1 MNKIPPQIKA
11 ETLRPMLFHS
21 FSCCLC
27 LKGQHKMGSP
37 LKIFFFIVFTPF
49 FFPVIPFGGFTSL
62 PANLLARL
70 LAARF
75 ACQKRRVCSQSKEVA
90 NNWDIV
96 LLIAMILHICRA
108 VLDFT

>member
-1 MNKIPPQIKA
+1 M
-11 ETLRPMLFHS
+11 
-21 FSCCLC
+21 
-27 LKGQHKMGSP
+27 
-37 LKIFFFIVFTPF
+37 
-49 FFPVIPFGGFTSL
+49 

-96 LLIAMILHICRA
+96 LLIAMILHICHA
-108 VLDFT
+108 VLDFTKSIQVTYLRVSHDTQHAISVFQKLSLSKRGKVQELCCGHEFNLNEHKKSFSSQWLCT

>member
-1 MNKIPPQIKA
+1 M
-11 ETLRPMLFHS
+11 
-21 FSCCLC
+21 
-27 LKGQHKMGSP
+27 
-37 LKIFFFIVFTPF
+37 
-49 FFPVIPFGGFTSL
+49 

-96 LLIAMILHICRA
+96 LLIAMILHICHA
-108 VLDFT
+108 VLDFTKSIQVTYLRASHDTQHAISVFQKLSLSKRDKVQELCCGNEFNLNENKKSFSCQWLCT

>member
-49 FFPVIPFGGFTSL
+49 FFLSYHLEGSQVCPLTCSRVYSRL
-62 PANLLARL
+62 VSLARKGE
-70 LAARF
+70 F
-75 ACQKRRVCSQSKEVA
+75 AQVA